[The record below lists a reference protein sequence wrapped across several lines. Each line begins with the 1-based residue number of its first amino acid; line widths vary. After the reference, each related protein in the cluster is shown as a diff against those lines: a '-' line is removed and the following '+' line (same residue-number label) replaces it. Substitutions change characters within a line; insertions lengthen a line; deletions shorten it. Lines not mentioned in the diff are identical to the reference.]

1 MSCKKYNREQRAKD
15 DKQQTMLNP
24 KSPSFIQSKK
34 KPEIQITETYTGTY
48 MCPFCLHQDKIN
60 AYLISTKKGYHKGLG
75 HCPECNNQ
83 MQIKTLVADMTPEQF
98 ANFAFEYSMQG
109 YWSKVK
115 FKEFNDR
122 LYKIGWAERFWIEY
136 KKLKGEDI
144 GTEKYQDYLMRKQ
157 EEEAR
162 EQGLIK

>member
-1 MSCKKYNREQRAKD
+1 MSYKKYNREQAAKD
-15 DKQQTMLNP
+15 DKQQMMLNP

-34 KPEIQITETYTGTY
+34 KPEIQVTEIYTGTY
-48 MCPFCLHQDKIN
+48 MCPFCLHQDRIG

-83 MQIKTLVADMTPEQF
+83 MQIKTLTADMTSEQF
-98 ANFAFEYSMQG
+98 ANFAFEYSTQG

-122 LYKIGWAERFWIEY
+122 LYKIGWLEQFWAEY
-136 KKLKGEDI
+136 KKLKGEDS

-162 EQGLIK
+162 ELGLIK